1 MIEFLAYV
9 FSPVNFEPHGAH
21 FGNVPELLWVL
32 VGANILTFVSY
43 TLIPIALIYFV
54 RKRRDLVFGK
64 VFVLFGA
71 FIVLCGLHHMVH
83 VISFWYP
90 LFGIQALI
98 DFLMAVISFF
108 TVFALIQIIPAAL
121 QIPSK
126 TNLERVVNDLKDEA
140 ARRTH
145 AEIEAVRKHEELSVK
160 TFELTKQLHTLE
172 DTKKA
177 MLNVLEDLEEEKKKA
192 AVVDKAK
199 TEFVSLASHQLRTPL
214 STVKWY
220 ADMLI
225 AEDVGGLNTK
235 QKEYLGKIYSGNQRM
250 VNLVN
255 DLLNVSRIDL
265 GTLVTE
271 PKITDIVALI
281 SGVLDELEP
290 EVQRKKMRL
299 STNFEK
305 NLKDIHIDPKLMRM
319 AIQNLISNA
328 VHYTDE
334 GGSIDVSVSHVDVNN
349 YRSTSLDGSLMVE
362 VADSGYGIPRS
373 QYDKIFTKLFRADNV
388 RERNTEG
395 TGLGLYIAKS
405 IVDAC
410 GGKIWFESEEGKGSR
425 FFVTLPVR
433 QL

>member
-1 MIEFLAYV
+1 MIDFLTYV
-9 FSPVNFEPHGAH
+9 FSPGNFEPHGAH
-21 FGNVPELLWVL
+21 FGNVPELQWVL
-32 VGANILTFVSY
+32 VGANTLTFISY

-90 LFGIQALI
+90 LFGLQALI
-98 DFLMAVISFF
+98 DALMAVVSFF
-108 TVFALIQIIPAAL
+108 TVFALVRIIPAAL

-126 TNLERVVNDLKDEA
+126 TRLEKVIGDLEG
-140 ARRTH
+140 
-145 AEIEAVRKHEELSVK
+145 EIERRAEAEKEAVLRREELSVK
-160 TFELTKQLHTLE
+160 TVELTRQLDALE

-225 AEDVGGLNTK
+225 AEDVGTLNGK
-235 QKEYLGKIYSGNQRM
+235 QKEYLDKVYNGNQRM

-265 GTLVTE
+265 GTLPIE
-271 PKITDIVALI
+271 RKATDIAMLI
-281 SGVLDELEP
+281 QSVIDEQLEI
-290 EVQRKKMRL
+290 RKKKL
-299 STNFEK
+299 HLETKFDESLGK
-305 NLKDIHIDPKLMRM
+305 ALVDPKLLRM
-319 AIQNLISNA
+319 VVQNLVSNA
-328 VHYTDE
+328 TQYTDE
-334 GGSIDVSVSHVDVNN
+334 GGSIRISVTRTDQQGRASEASGEWFTFEISD
-349 YRSTSLDGSLMVE
+349 T
-362 VADSGYGIPRS
+362 GYGIPRS
-373 QYDKIFTKLFRADNV
+373 QFGKIFTKLFRADNV

-395 TGLGLYIAKS
+395 TGLGLYIVKS

-410 GGKIWFESEEGKGSR
+410 GGKVGFESVEGEGTR
-425 FFVTLPVR
+425 FFVTLPMHS
-433 QL
+433 